1 MKCLID
7 YCARKCISTRKCKT
21 TRKEIKIETLLK
33 RLNLSQETHQFD

>member
-1 MKCLID
+1 MKFMID
-7 YCARKCISTRKCKT
+7 YCARKCKP